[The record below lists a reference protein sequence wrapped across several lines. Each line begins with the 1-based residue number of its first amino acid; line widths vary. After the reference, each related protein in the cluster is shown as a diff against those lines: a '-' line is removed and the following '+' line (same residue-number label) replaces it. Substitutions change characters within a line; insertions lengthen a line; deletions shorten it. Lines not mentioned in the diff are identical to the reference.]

1 MSTWEDF
8 FARLDTLIV
17 SPPTHVSVIVE
28 LSRQLGGPV
37 RRAVPRMPTTVLYS
51 HDVVAPI
58 VMRGQDI
65 ATTADRKK
73 LLALR
78 VEEANTMRL
87 LDKGILREILYI

>member
-65 ATTADRKK
+65 ATTSDRKK

-78 VEEANTMRL
+78 VEESNTMRL
-87 LDKGILREILYI
+87 LDKGILR